1 MAKIL
6 IIGGG
11 VSGLSAGIY
20 ARLNGHQAIVCERHS
35 VAGGN
40 LTGWE
45 RGGYH
50 IDNCI
55 HWLTGTNPA
64 SKTYQ
69 MWEDLGALGNV
80 EIFQGETL
88 FTGEMNGETLSL
100 SKDLQQF
107 EQDML
112 ALSPQDEKEIRSLIR
127 AVKMMQ
133 GLVGIAGDG
142 HDQKYTA
149 MQKIRGIPAIMK
161 YYGITTGE
169 LSKRF
174 QHPLLKFFFSAL
186 WGEDFGAFSLIFV
199 FAHFCGGNGGIPKGS
214 STAMAKRMVKRF
226 EELGGELLLKKE
238 AVKVNHADGKASSV
252 TFADGTTIDADYV
265 ILTGD
270 PAVAFQTV
278 LDVPMP
284 KQLRKKYKNPRLRRF
299 SSYQCAFAC
308 DTGELPFQ
316 GDFIFEIPEQY
327 QEELNTKQL
336 IVREFSHEKSF
347 APEGKNI
354 IQTLTYMY
362 ENKAKSFIKLRK
374 LDKRAYQKKKQELS
388 DMIQRLIE
396 EHFPQLKDKLKC
408 IDVWTPATYRRY
420 TDTEIGSWMSFALP
434 SKMFPLRAGNA
445 VGGLSNVVLAT
456 QWQQPP
462 GGLPIAAEGGKLAIQ
477 TILKKERRK
486 RHKVTT

>member
-1 MAKIL
+1 M
-6 IIGGG
+6 
-11 VSGLSAGIY
+11 
-20 ARLNGHQAIVCERHS
+20 
-35 VAGGN
+35 
-40 LTGWE
+40 
-45 RGGYH
+45 
-50 IDNCI
+50 
-55 HWLTGTNPA
+55 
-64 SKTYQ
+64 
-69 MWEDLGALGNV
+69 
-80 EIFQGETL
+80 
-88 FTGEMNGETLSL
+88 
-100 SKDLQQF
+100 
-107 EQDML
+107 
-112 ALSPQDEKEIRSLIR
+112 
-127 AVKMMQ
+127 
-133 GLVGIAGDG
+133 
-142 HDQKYTA
+142 
-149 MQKIRGIPAIMK
+149 
-161 YYGITTGE
+161 
-169 LSKRF
+169 
-174 QHPLLKFFFSAL
+174 
-186 WGEDFGAFSLIFV
+186 
-199 FAHFCGGNGGIPKGS
+199 
-214 STAMAKRMVKRF
+214 
-226 EELGGELLLKKE
+226 
-238 AVKVNHADGKASSV
+238 
-252 TFADGTTIDADYV
+252 
-265 ILTGD
+265 
-270 PAVAFQTV
+270 
-278 LDVPMP
+278 
-284 KQLRKKYKNPRLRRF
+284 
-299 SSYQCAFAC
+299 
-308 DTGELPFQ
+308 PFQ

-486 RHKVTT
+486 GKRATV